1 MPDQPATTTRR
12 AAPRSRRRLVWIAV
26 AAAAVLAIAV
36 VLYSALSRSNN
47 QTAPEPAAGPGETA
61 APVASATFTAQTL
74 QGQQITVPDGSRPS
88 VLLFFSVACGGC
100 GPTAHA
106 LGQAQQ
112 ATGAKATFVAVN
124 IDPADSE
131 QDIKDFL
138 TANQAT
144 GLAYTRD
151 TNATLMSTYQATQV
165 STVVVLDT
173 SGRTAFRAV
182 EPGADTIRAELG
194 KVGA

>member
-1 MPDQPATTTRR
+1 MPDQPAPTARL
-12 AAPRSRRRLVWIAV
+12 AQPSSRRRLVLIAI
-26 AAAAVLAIAV
+26 AAAAILGIAF
-36 VLYSALSRSNN
+36 VLYSALSPSSK
-47 QTAPEPAAGPGETA
+47 QTASQPAAGPAE
-61 APVASATFTAQTL
+61 TFTAQTL
-74 QGQQITVPDGSRPS
+74 QGEQITVPDSSRPS
-88 VLLFFSVACGGC
+88 VLMFFSVACGAC
-100 GPTAHA
+100 GPTAQG

-112 ATGAKATFVAVN
+112 ATGTKANFIAVN

-144 GLAYTRD
+144 GLAYARD
-151 TNATLMSTYQATQV
+151 TNAALMNAYQATQM

-173 SGRTAFRAV
+173 SGETAFRAV
-182 EPGADTIRAELG
+182 EPSADTIRAELG